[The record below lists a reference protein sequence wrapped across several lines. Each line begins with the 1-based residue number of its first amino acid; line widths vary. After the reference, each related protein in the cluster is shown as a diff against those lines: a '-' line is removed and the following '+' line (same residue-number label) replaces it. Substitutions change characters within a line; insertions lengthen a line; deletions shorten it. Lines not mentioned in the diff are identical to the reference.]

1 MPSLVAENGPLAG
14 QRLEIKREL
23 TIGRVDADVV
33 IEDVKLSRRHAVFR
47 IVDHALEVEDLDS
60 TNGTFVEERRIDT
73 PTRLD
78 DGAHVTLGSS
88 RFVAEIEFAVDETQV
103 SERPADHQAV
113 ESDAAALGETVRHGT
128 RPAAPGETMP
138 RGEAPPPG
146 ETVLRRSARAPA
158 ASPTPATFGAFAPPT
173 VRRSG
178 LATRSWVPVA
188 LSYGSVIAV
197 AVALVLYFATR

>member
-14 QRLEIKREL
+14 QRLKIEREL

-33 IEDVKLSRRHAVFR
+33 IEDAKLSRRHVVFR
-47 IVDHALEVEDLDS
+47 IVDRTLEVEDLNS
-60 TNGTFVEERRIDT
+60 TNGTFVDERRIDR

-88 RFVAEIEFAVDETQV
+88 RFVAEIEVAVDETQV
-103 SERPADHQAV
+103 GERPADHQGHR
-113 ESDAAALGETVRHGT
+113 SDATALGETVLHGN

-138 RGEAPPPG
+138 RSEATPPG
-146 ETVLRRSARAPA
+146 ETVLQRPARAPA
-158 ASPTPATFGAFAPPT
+158 ASPTPATFGAFAPRT
-173 VRRSG
+173 VRRGG
-178 LATRSWVPVA
+178 LATRSWIPVA